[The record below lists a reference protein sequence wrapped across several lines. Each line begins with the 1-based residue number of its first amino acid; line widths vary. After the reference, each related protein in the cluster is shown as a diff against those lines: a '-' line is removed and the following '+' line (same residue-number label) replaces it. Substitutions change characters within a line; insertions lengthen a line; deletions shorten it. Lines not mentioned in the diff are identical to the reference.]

1 LVFRSRIAIEL
12 VHCKFYEMVKVRLG
26 QGTLGTRHMF
36 RISEARSL
44 KLPWKIRKKVEILNE
59 NIVFGIENE
68 YCLKL

>member
-1 LVFRSRIAIEL
+1 
-12 VHCKFYEMVKVRLG
+12 
-26 QGTLGTRHMF
+26 MF

-44 KLPWKIRKKVEILNE
+44 KLPWKIRQKVEILNE